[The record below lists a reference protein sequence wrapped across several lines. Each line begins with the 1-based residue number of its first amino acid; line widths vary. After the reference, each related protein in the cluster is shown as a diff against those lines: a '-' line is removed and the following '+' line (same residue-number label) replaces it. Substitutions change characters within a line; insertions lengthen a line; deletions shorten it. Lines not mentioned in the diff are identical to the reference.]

1 MRQILLHVADFHHP
15 AQSEVRRHSPI
26 QTLEVCAIGMN
37 VVMLLTEIR
46 MITLITSP
54 PFWRMKIK
62 IGLLALVTFLAM
74 C

>member
-1 MRQILLHVADFHHP
+1 MRQGLLHVADFHHP
-15 AQSEVRRHSPI
+15 AQSGVRKHSPI
-26 QTLEVCAIGMN
+26 QMLKVCAAGTN
-37 VVMLLTEIR
+37 VVILITENH
-46 MITLITSP
+46 MITMITSP